1 MAMENEQDD
10 IVRETKEDTT
20 KDRYLTFEID
30 NEEYGVDISNVI
42 EIITMSAIT
51 WVPETP
57 DFLKGVINLRGSI
70 VPVIDARL
78 RFKKPE
84 KEYDSL
90 TCIIVV
96 EYENYTVGVIV
107 DTVNEV
113 MFIPEDKI
121 SLPPN
126 AKLKYQNKFIKSIG
140 KVGKDV
146 QLLLDVDK
154 FLFLD

>member
-1 MAMENEQDD
+1 MAMENEQDE

-113 MFIPEDKI
+113 RSEEHT
-121 SLPPN
+121 SEL
-126 AKLKYQNKFIKSIG
+126 QSH
-140 KVGKDV
+140 
-146 QLLLDVDK
+146 
-154 FLFLD
+154 

>member
-1 MAMENEQDD
+1 MAMENEQDE

-113 MFIPEDKI
+113 MFISEDKI